1 MSTIF
6 RRFAAAMLGVVALAT
21 VVAAPASAAQ
31 VTRVILVP
39 GQYVGATPFAP
50 MAQNLTA
57 RGFPTTVLNLSGFD
71 MRADAAAIGREV
83 TKLRRSHPGDQ
94 IAIVG
99 HSIGGVSGRL
109 YLKEFPGATDKVAT
123 FVSIGSP
130 QYGSPGACGQKAAPE
145 VCPGTSFM
153 RSLNKGDDTPGPTKY
168 FSIRSAR
175 EWVTGDLDGGQCR
188 VTPVPANE
196 SLPETGYEHTFEP
209 LDPRIWD
216 ATATSLKGICAGR
229 YVTTADGVLTYR
241 KSALPGAPGYRP

>member
-1 MSTIF
+1 MLATL
-6 RRFAAAMLGVVALAT
+6 RRMGVAALGVLAST
-21 VVAAPASAAQ
+21 AVVVAPASAAQ
-31 VTRVILVP
+31 QTRVILVP

-50 MAQNLTA
+50 MAQNLTS
-57 RGFPTTVLNLSGFD
+57 RGFPTTVLNLSGFNMHD
-71 MRADAAAIGREV
+71 DAASIGAEV
-83 TKLRRSHPGDQ
+83 SRLRRAHPGDR

-109 YLKEFPGATDKVAT
+109 YLKESPGETDKVAT
-123 FVSIGSP
+123 FISIGSP

-145 VCPGTSFM
+145 VCPGTPFM
-153 RSLNKGDDTPGPTKY
+153 TSLNKGDDTPGATKY

-196 SLPETGYEHTFEP
+196 SLPESGLEHTFEP

-216 ATATSLKGICAGR
+216 ATVASLKGVCAGR
-229 YVTTADGVLTYR
+229 YTTTPDGVLNYR
-241 KSALPGAPGYRP
+241 KSTLPGAPGYRP